1 MIDVLVVSQSCLTA
15 INRVPFRLLRDR
27 GWNVELVVP
36 DRFRAAGFDRPADPR
51 TSDDPP
57 IHFRPIRSGHPRL
70 WTYEGLDALLDERRP
85 RIVFT
90 DVDPG
95 SRLALQLGW
104 WAKRNGGHV
113 ACLSCDNM
121 PRTLFGEL
129 QRSPGSAARFLTT
142 RALGNAARLVV
153 DHVFAISHD
162 IEAVMKTVGF
172 GGRVSVIPLG
182 FDANLFRP
190 DPAAR
195 QRVREALRLREI
207 TVAYFGRL
215 IPEKGVHRLIDALAG
230 LKDRPWQLMIDEF
243 KEYDHPYVRQIREQ
257 IERVGLSDRI
267 VYFDARHDEMP
278 MYMNAAD
285 IVVVPSESN
294 PAWKEQYGRV
304 APEAMA
310 CGRTVITSNC
320 GALPELV
327 GDAGIVVPE
336 ANVGALRD
344 AIAKAMAD
352 SSLRESLGRAA
363 FERAHS
369 RLSVTQQVQ
378 GMHEVF
384 TRWATPSSVTR
395 PRETVAAPA

>member
-15 INRVPFRLLRDR
+15 INRVPFRLLRDL

-36 DRFRAAGFDRPADPR
+36 TRFRAAGFDRPADPR
-51 TSDDPP
+51 TSEDPP
-57 IHFRPIRSGHPRL
+57 IHFLPIRSSHPRL
-70 WTYEGLDALLDERRP
+70 WTYDGLDELLDQRRP
-85 RIVFT
+85 RILYT

-104 WAKRNGGHV
+104 WAKRNGGRL

-121 PRTLFGEL
+121 PRTLRGEL
-129 QRSPGSAARFLTT
+129 KRSPGSAARFLVT
-142 RALGNAARLVV
+142 RALGTAARGVV

-172 GGRVSVIPLG
+172 GDRVSVIPLG
-182 FDANLFRP
+182 FDPKLFRP

-195 QRVREALRLREI
+195 RRVRESLGLRET

-215 IPEKGVHRLIDALAG
+215 IPEKGVHHLIDALAE
-230 LKDRPWQLMIDEF
+230 LKNERWQMMIDEF

-257 IERVGLSDRI
+257 IGRVGLADRI

-278 MYMNAAD
+278 MFMNAAD

-310 CGRTVITSNC
+310 CGRMVITSNC

-327 GDAGIVVPE
+327 GEAGVVVPE
-336 ANVGALRD
+336 GSVGALRD
-344 AIAKAMAD
+344 AIAQALANPTLRD
-352 SSLRESLGRAA
+352 SMGHAA
-363 FERAHS
+363 FERAHAE
-369 RLSVTQQVQ
+369 LSVTQQVE
-378 GMHEVF
+378 GMHEIF
-384 TRWATPSSVTR
+384 SRWARPTAVARRMEAQGASV
-395 PRETVAAPA
+395 